1 MDHKVDIWDNLEN
14 DAYVN
19 KHVFPVRPTKPKIA
33 LTASPIE
40 FRNHADL
47 LERYDEQ
54 MTAFRVE
61 LAHYHAISA
70 ALEAEFKSDLEA
82 YHGTTDHPKRD
93 LLYSKAWEHGHS
105 VGLREVAVI
114 YNDLVELVQ

>member
-1 MDHKVDIWDNLEN
+1 MDHNKDIWKNLEE
-14 DAYVN
+14 DVYAN

-33 LTASPIE
+33 LNASPIE

-54 MTAFRVE
+54 MTAFRIE

-82 YHGTTDHPKRD
+82 YHGMTDHPKRD
-93 LLYSKAWEHGHS
+93 LLYSKAWERGHS
-105 VGLREVAVI
+105 AGLHEVAVV